1 MTKTAKT
8 ITYAAGI
15 FTAFWLIIAFLIT
28 SVEAV
33 AYWTPGYYEKE
44 YTKYQ
49 VLNDLPEMNMDDL
62 LDVTDEMMAFLRG
75 KREDLHVYTTMGGEY
90 REFFNDREIAHMED
104 VRGLFIGGLWLRRIG
119 ILITLCFAALAYFWG
134 RKSAERT
141 EALKRLIPKS
151 LCIGTGA
158 VFAVALA
165 LIGIISTDFSKYF
178 IVFHKIFFNNDLW
191 VLDPRT
197 DMLINI
203 VPEAF
208 FFDTAAR
215 IALVF
220 AVIAWVL
227 RKLDLPA
234 VPILLGMVLG
244 KMTETNFR
252 RALQISDGS
261 PSIFFSSVYCIIFL
275 LLIVLAVGAIIRGK
289 LKEQK
294 AVKAAAQ
301 KEA

>member
-1 MTKTAKT
+1 MTKQATA

-33 AYWTPGYYEKE
+33 TYWTPGYYEKE

-49 VLNDLPEMNMDDL
+49 VLNDLPEMTMDDL

-75 KREDLHVYTTMGGEY
+75 KRENLHVYTTMGGEY

-104 VRGLFIGGLWLRRIG
+104 VQGLFIGGLWLRRIG

-134 RKSAERT
+134 RKSAGRT

-151 LCIGTGA
+151 LGIGTGA

-165 LIGIISTDFSKYF
+165 LIGIISTDFTKYF

-203 VPEAF
+203 VPEGF

-220 AVIAWVL
+220 AGIVMVFFVGNLVL
-227 RKLDLPA
+227 YK
-234 VPILLGMVLG
+234 
-244 KMTETNFR
+244 
-252 RALQISDGS
+252 RAG
-261 PSIFFSSVYCIIFL
+261 
-275 LLIVLAVGAIIRGK
+275 R
-289 LKEQK
+289 
-294 AVKAAAQ
+294 
-301 KEA
+301 

>member
-49 VLNDLPEMNMDDL
+49 VLNDLPEMTMDDL

-75 KREDLHVYTTMGGEY
+75 RRENLHVYTTMGGEY

-141 EALKRLIPKS
+141 EALKRLFTKT
-151 LCIGTGA
+151 LCIVTAA
-158 VFAVALA
+158 VFAEALA

-203 VPEAF
+203 VPEGF
-208 FFDTAAR
+208 FFDTAAQ

-220 AVIAWVL
+220 AVIVGMFFVGNLVL
-227 RKLDLPA
+227 YK
-234 VPILLGMVLG
+234 
-244 KMTETNFR
+244 
-252 RALQISDGS
+252 RAG
-261 PSIFFSSVYCIIFL
+261 
-275 LLIVLAVGAIIRGK
+275 R
-289 LKEQK
+289 
-294 AVKAAAQ
+294 
-301 KEA
+301 

>member
-1 MTKTAKT
+1 MKDNHVLS
-8 ITYAAGI
+8 YALGI
-15 FTAFWLIIAFLIT
+15 LFSFCLIVTLLIT

-33 AYWTPGYYEKE
+33 TYWTPGYYERE
-44 YTKYQ
+44 YSKYN
-49 VLNDLPEMNMDDL
+49 VTEDVHMEMDDL
-62 LDVTDEMMAFLRG
+62 LDVTKEMMAYLRG
-75 KREDLHVYTTMGGEY
+75 NREDLHVPTIVDGQP

-104 VRGLFIGGLWLRRIG
+104 VQGLFIGGLWLRRIG

-203 VPEAF
+203 VPEGF

-220 AVIAWVL
+220 AGIVMVFFVGNLVL
-227 RKLDLPA
+227 YK
-234 VPILLGMVLG
+234 
-244 KMTETNFR
+244 
-252 RALQISDGS
+252 RAG
-261 PSIFFSSVYCIIFL
+261 
-275 LLIVLAVGAIIRGK
+275 R
-289 LKEQK
+289 
-294 AVKAAAQ
+294 
-301 KEA
+301 